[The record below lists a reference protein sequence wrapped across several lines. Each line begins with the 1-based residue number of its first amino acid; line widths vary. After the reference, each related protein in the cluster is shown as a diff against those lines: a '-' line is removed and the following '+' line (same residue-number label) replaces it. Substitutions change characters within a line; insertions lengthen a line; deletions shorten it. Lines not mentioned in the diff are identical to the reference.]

1 MLLIVL
7 DAAVEVQIVIKL
19 PVQATAAAIA
29 TGMKLLVAQEA
40 PTAAAGVATVTKLLM
55 QVAAAAAAGIQIA
68 TEL

>member
-7 DAAVEVQIVIKL
+7 EIKL
-19 PVQATAAAIA
+19 PVQATAAAVA

-55 QVAAAAAAGIQIA
+55 QVAAAAAAAAGIQIA

>member
-7 DAAVEVQIVIKL
+7 EIKL
-19 PVQATAAAIA
+19 PVQATAAAVA

-55 QVAAAAAAGIQIA
+55 QVAAAAAAAAGIQIA
-68 TEL
+68 TELLLQV